1 MTPKKRNSVFGVM
14 MGKGGKPGDPQQS
27 GDGLMSERA
36 EESTASDSNA
46 DDLLNDAT
54 ELGAPIFTMTDDD
67 PDHLLDEPP
76 PSPGHSETVRFMIH
90 NYSNLPYKIGR
101 GTYSPEAIVHGYR
114 WKLEIY
120 PGGRDQLKKEWLS
133 VYLWICAPFPVG
145 GIQTDIVLRLINQ
158 GGQPDRAFKFDP
170 PPVYGKKGEDP
181 GVVESWGDDELIKKA
196 ELLDAAMGFI
206 QDDCI
211 ILEADIWV
219 AQERLPEP
227 SWDQTCCEC
236 Y

>member
-1 MTPKKRNSVFGVM
+1 M
-14 MGKGGKPGDPQQS
+14 
-27 GDGLMSERA
+27 
-36 EESTASDSNA
+36 
-46 DDLLNDAT
+46 
-54 ELGAPIFTMTDDD
+54 
-67 PDHLLDEPP
+67 
-76 PSPGHSETVRFMIH
+76 
-90 NYSNLPYKIGR
+90 
-101 GTYSPEAIVHGYR
+101 
-114 WKLEIY
+114 
-120 PGGRDQLKKEWLS
+120 
-133 VYLWICAPFPVG
+133 
-145 GIQTDIVLRLINQ
+145 LRLINQ

>member
-90 NYSNLPYKIGR
+90 NMVRAVHMFSMFCESCVLYSY
-101 GTYSPEAIVHGYR
+101 
-114 WKLEIY
+114 
-120 PGGRDQLKKEWLS
+120 
-133 VYLWICAPFPVG
+133 F
-145 GIQTDIVLRLINQ
+145 
-158 GGQPDRAFKFDP
+158 
-170 PPVYGKKGEDP
+170 
-181 GVVESWGDDELIKKA
+181 
-196 ELLDAAMGFI
+196 
-206 QDDCI
+206 QD
-211 ILEADIWV
+211 L
-219 AQERLPEP
+219 
-227 SWDQTCCEC
+227 
-236 Y
+236 

>member
-90 NYSNLPYKIGR
+90 NYSNLPYKIEEER
-101 GTYSPEAIVHGYR
+101 TAR
-114 WKLEIY
+114 
-120 PGGRDQLKKEWLS
+120 RLS
-133 VYLWICAPFPVG
+133 FMVIDGSLRSTLVG
-145 GIQTDIVLRLINQ
+145 AT
-158 GGQPDRAFKFDP
+158 
-170 PPVYGKKGEDP
+170 
-181 GVVESWGDDELIKKA
+181 S
-196 ELLDAAMGFI
+196 
-206 QDDCI
+206 
-211 ILEADIWV
+211 
-219 AQERLPEP
+219 
-227 SWDQTCCEC
+227 
-236 Y
+236 